1 MPYDKEEVS
10 IKDHSPV
17 KCILV
22 VEDDAAN
29 GACFAEMIVQ
39 ETPYYVL
46 LAPTSLRALEIVRNI
61 KPNLFIFDYR
71 LPQMNGVQ
79 LFDQLHALPELED
92 VPALILTACLEDC
105 EAEIETRKL
114 IRDLPAGVNELYC
127 HPGAYVG
134 ASENDPELA
143 ALLSPAVR
151 AACERAGVELRHYA

>member
-1 MPYDKEEVS
+1 MPYDKKGVS
-10 IKDHSPV
+10 RKDHSAV

-22 VEDDAAN
+22 VEDDVAN

-46 LAPTSLRALEIVRNI
+46 LASTIPRALEIVRHL
-61 KPNLFIFDYR
+61 KPNLFIFDFR

-79 LFDQLHALPELED
+79 LFDQLHALPELEG

-114 IRDLPAGVNELYC
+114 I
-127 HPGAYVG
+127 
-134 ASENDPELA
+134 
-143 ALLSPAVR
+143 ALRKPFDMDEFLLTIEEMLEKPTDRSSWQPVL
-151 AACERAGVELRHYA
+151 VL

>member
-1 MPYDKEEVS
+1 MPYDKEGVS
-10 IKDHSPV
+10 RKDHSPV

-22 VEDDAAN
+22 VEDDVAN

-46 LAPTSLRALEIVRNI
+46 LASTSLRALEIVRHI

-79 LFDQLHALPELED
+79 LFDQLHALAELED

-105 EAEIETRKL
+105 EAEIEARKL
-114 IRDLPAGVNELYC
+114 IALRKPFDMDKFLLTIEEMLEKPANPTGSSSWLPVLI
-127 HPGAYVG
+127 V
-134 ASENDPELA
+134 
-143 ALLSPAVR
+143 
-151 AACERAGVELRHYA
+151 